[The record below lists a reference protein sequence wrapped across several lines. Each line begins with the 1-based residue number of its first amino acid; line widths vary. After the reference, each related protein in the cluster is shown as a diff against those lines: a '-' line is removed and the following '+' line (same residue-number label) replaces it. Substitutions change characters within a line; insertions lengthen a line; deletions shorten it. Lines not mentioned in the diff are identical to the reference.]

1 MWNESKMSR
10 LSTRKFIPCMYL
22 VFVIKHN
29 SIIII
34 AQNKLH
40 LILAIILTYRVH
52 CALKFKKLFIELKE
66 LESSSLPK
74 QVVFLPLPF
83 SGCET

>member
-1 MWNESKMSR
+1 MELKC
-10 LSTRKFIPCMYL
+10 LGFPTRKFIPCMYL
-22 VFVIKHN
+22 VFIIKQN

-40 LILAIILTYRVH
+40 LILAIILTYRVL
-52 CALKFKKLFIELKE
+52 CALKIKKLFIELKE

-74 QVVFLPLPF
+74 QVFFLPLPF